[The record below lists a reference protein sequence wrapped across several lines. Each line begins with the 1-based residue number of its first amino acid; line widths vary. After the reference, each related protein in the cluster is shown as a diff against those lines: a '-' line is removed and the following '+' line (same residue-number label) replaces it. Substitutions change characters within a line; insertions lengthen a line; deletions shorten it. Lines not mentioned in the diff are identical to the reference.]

1 MSLAEIES
9 QNRLFTG
16 VQLLT
21 LSACNTAFTN
31 RDEDGREVD
40 SFGAIAQHLGA
51 KGVIAT
57 LWSVNDSSTALL
69 MQALYQVRQETG
81 MPKGEA
87 LRLAQEA
94 MLSGKLAPATG
105 AKGRSHPF
113 YWAPFI
119 LIGNWK

>member
-1 MSLAEIES
+1 M
-9 QNRLFTG
+9 
-16 VQLLT
+16 
-21 LSACNTAFTN
+21 N

-69 MQALYQVRQETG
+69 MQELYQVRQKTG

-94 MLSGKLAPATG
+94 MLSGKLRAAATG
-105 AKGRSHPF
+105 AKGWSHPF